1 MVYAVKVTPLDNY
14 NIIVEFNTG
23 EIKFTIVIL
32 YLASLF
38 LPS

>member
-23 EIKFTIVIL
+23 EIKI
-32 YLASLF
+32 YNCYSLLIIF
-38 LPS
+38 HPRR